1 MIDPPKFNISFSCP
15 PYKKRNIAAV
25 CVHVVSMNVVSLPAN
40 KRMHAAF
47 IYVVSVYLVSLPANV
62 CRKLCRESA
71 ANKRMHGMYICIV
84 SRIYALKN
92 KYEINTNKIYNK

>member
-15 PYKKRNIAAV
+15 PYKKVHIAAV

-62 CRKLCRESA
+62 CRKCISRQSA
-71 ANKRMHGMYICIV
+71 RKCM
-84 SRIYALKN
+84 S
-92 KYEINTNKIYNK
+92 